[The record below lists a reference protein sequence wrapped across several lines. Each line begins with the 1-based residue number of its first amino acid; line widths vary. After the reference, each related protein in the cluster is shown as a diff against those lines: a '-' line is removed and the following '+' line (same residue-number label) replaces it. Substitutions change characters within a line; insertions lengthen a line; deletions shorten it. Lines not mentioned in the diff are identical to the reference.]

1 MVSTGNRILVSLK
14 QLIYSLFFLITIL
27 HGSTD
32 REQYEEI
39 LVSASLIP
47 ISLNDSANSITLITA
62 DDIDNLAIANLSDLL
77 RDLAGF
83 SVSRSGVLGAQ
94 TQIRVRGSEANHILV
109 LIDGIEA
116 NNSAQN
122 DEFNWGNISA
132 SDIERIEVIRGPQSS
147 IYGSDAMSGIINIIT
162 KTSKEKNEVQAFTE
176 YGSFNTTNNGL
187 SIGVK
192 NKKFNAR
199 FGISELSTEGE
210 NISREGTENDGYEIS
225 SMNIKAEWA
234 PSKNLNIILSGHKR
248 FGMNEYDSDID
259 FDQLVDDQ
267 NNHAKF
273 NSSTTGVRM
282 NYINHK
288 IKNLKHSL
296 FLTKS
301 ENKNEDYND
310 YIIQNVTTSLKD
322 QINFLSS
329 YFWENSSQRSSLLL
343 EHEKEEFTQNG
354 IIYDY
359 GIYGIF
365 DPNQQRKK
373 SSSSLAIEH
382 RGNINENISYA
393 ASARHDENSQFKDG
407 NTSRFELAYAFTNN
421 YRIRSAYGSAI
432 KNPTFTERF
441 GYYTNFIGN
450 PNLQPEKSKNFE
462 LGVDFKL
469 NKNYLF
475 SATFFK
481 SKLINEINGNT
492 IDANTSG
499 YTAKNIDGLS
509 KRQGIELS
517 SAIPLNEN
525 LRINTSYTYV
535 DSIQFEDNRYV
546 DEVRRPKST
555 ASTTIQWKSN
565 KNSLFNLN
573 VRYTDKQIDV
583 VYPGYVMMPSYT
595 VLNFGAKFSLNQRI
609 SIKISLNNLLNEDY
623 EEVYGY
629 STLGFSTNIGIRYK
643 F

>member
-234 PSKNLNIILSGHKR
+234 PNKNLNVMLSGHKR

-273 NSSTTGVRM
+273 NSSSTGVK
-282 NYINHK
+282 INFRNHNNF
-288 IKNLKHSL
+288 KNSI

-310 YIIQNVTTSLKD
+310 SVIQNVTTSLKN

-329 YFWENSSQRSSLLL
+329 YFWENSSQRLSLLL

-365 DPNQQRKK
+365 DPSQQRKK
-373 SSSSLAIEH
+373 SSRSLAIEH

-393 ASARHDENSQFKDG
+393 ASTRHDENSEFKNG
-407 NTSRFELAYAFTNN
+407 NTSRFELIYTFSNN

-462 LGVDFKL
+462 LGVDFSL
-469 NKNYLF
+469 NNKYSF
-475 SATFFK
+475 SATYFK
-481 SKLINEINGNT
+481 SKLENEIDGNT
-492 IDANTSG
+492 IDSDTSR

-509 KRQGIELS
+509 KRQGFELS
-517 SAIPLNEN
+517 SIILLNEN
-525 LRINTSYTYV
+525 LRINASYTYV
-535 DSIQFEDNRYV
+535 DSIQFMGNRYI
-546 DEVRRPKST
+546 DEVRRPKNT
-555 ASTTIQWKSN
+555 ASATIQWKSN
-565 KNSLFNLN
+565 KYSLFSLN
-573 VRYTDKQIDV
+573 VRHSDKQIDV

-595 VLNFGAKFSLNQRI
+595 VLNFGAKFSLNQ
-609 SIKISLNNLLNEDY
+609 KLSLKTSLKNLLNEDY
-623 EEVYGY
+623 EELYGY
-629 STLGFSTNIGIRYK
+629 SALGLSANIGMQYK

>member
-1 MVSTGNRILVSLK
+1 MSLK
-14 QLIYSLFFLITIL
+14 KLIYSPLFLIAIL
-27 HGSTD
+27 HGSAD
-32 REQYEEI
+32 REEYEEI
-39 LVSASLIP
+39 LVSASLMP
-47 ISLNDSANSITLITA
+47 IRTNDSANSITLITA
-62 DDIDNLAIANLSDLL
+62 DDIDNFAIANLSDLL
-77 RDLAGF
+77 RDLVGF

-132 SDIERIEVIRGPQSS
+132 SDIERIEVVRGPQSS
-147 IYGSDAMSGIINIIT
+147 IYGSDAMSGVINIIT
-162 KTSKEKNEVQAFTE
+162 KKTNKKNEVQAFTE

-187 SIGVK
+187 SIGVN
-192 NKKFNAR
+192 NKQFNAR
-199 FGISELSTEGE
+199 VGISELSTEGD
-210 NISREGTENDGYEIS
+210 NISREGNENDGYEIS
-225 SMNIKAEWA
+225 TINIKAEWV
-234 PSKNLNIILSGHKR
+234 PSNNLNIMFTGHKR

-267 NNHAKF
+267 NNHATF
-273 NSSTTGVRM
+273 NSYNSGIKI
-282 NYINHK
+282 NYTNDK
-288 IKNLKHSL
+288 IENLEHSL
-296 FLTKS
+296 FFTKS

-310 YIIQNVTTSLKD
+310 KVIQNVTTSIKD

-329 YFWENSSQRSSLLL
+329 YFWQNSSQRSSLLL

-354 IIYDY
+354 IISDY
-359 GIYGIF
+359 GIFGIF

-373 SSSSLAIEH
+373 SSNSLAIEH
-382 RGNINENISYA
+382 RGNINENISFA
-393 ASARHDENSQFKDG
+393 ASARHDVNSQFKNG
-407 NTSRFELAYAFTNN
+407 NTSRFELVYTFSDNH
-421 YRIRSAYGSAI
+421 RIRSAYGSAI

-462 LGVDFKL
+462 LGVDFNLK
-469 NKNYLF
+469 NKYSF

-481 SKLINEINGNT
+481 SKLENEIDGNT
-492 IDANTSG
+492 IDSITSG

-517 SAIPLNEN
+517 SIIPLNEN
-525 LRINTSYTYV
+525 LRINASYTYV
-535 DSIQFEDNRYV
+535 DSIQFMGNRYI
-546 DEVRRPKST
+546 DEVRRPKNT
-555 ASTTIQWKSN
+555 ASATIQWKSN
-565 KNSLFNLN
+565 KYSLFSLN
-573 VRYTDKQIDV
+573 VRHSDKQIDV

-595 VLNFGAKFSLNQRI
+595 VLNFGAKFSLNQ
-609 SIKISLNNLLNEDY
+609 KLSLKTSLKNLLNEDY
-623 EEVYGY
+623 EELYGY
-629 STLGFSTNIGIRYK
+629 GALGLSANIGMQYK

>member
-1 MVSTGNRILVSLK
+1 MK
-14 QLIYSLFFLITIL
+14 FQQLTYSLFILVTIL
-27 HGSTD
+27 HGTTAQ
-32 REQYEEI
+32 EQYEEI
-39 LVSASLIP
+39 LVSASLVP
-47 ISLNDSANSITLITA
+47 ISPNDSANSITLITA
-62 DDIDNLAIANLSDLL
+62 DDIDNLAIANLSDIL
-77 RDLAGF
+77 RDLPGF

-94 TQIRVRGSEANHILV
+94 TQIRVRGSEANHVLV

-147 IYGSDAMSGIINIIT
+147 IYGSDAMSGIINIVT
-162 KTSKEKNEVQAFTE
+162 KTSKEKKEIQAFTE
-176 YGSFNTTNNGL
+176 YGSFKTTNNGL
-187 SIGVK
+187 SIGIK
-192 NKKFNAR
+192 DKKFTAR
-199 FGISELSTEGE
+199 VGISELSTEGE
-210 NISREGTENDGYEIS
+210 NISREGSENDGYEIS
-225 SMNIKAEWA
+225 TMNIKAQWDPA
-234 PSKNLNIILSGHKR
+234 KNLNVIFSGHKR
-248 FGMNEYDSDID
+248 FGINEYDSDID

-273 NSSTTGVRM
+273 NSYTSGIKI

-288 IKNLKHSL
+288 IENLEHSL
-296 FLTKS
+296 SFTKS

-310 YIIQNVTTSLKD
+310 NVIQNLTTSLKD
-322 QINFLSS
+322 HINFLSS
-329 YFWENSSQRSSLLL
+329 YFWQNSSQRSSLLL

-354 IIYDY
+354 TIYDY

-373 SSSSLAIEH
+373 SSSSIAIEH
-382 RGNINENISYA
+382 RGNINEYLSYA
-393 ASARHDENSQFKDG
+393 ASARHDNNSQFKDG
-407 NTSRFELAYAFTNN
+407 NTSRFELIYTFSNN
-421 YRIRSAYGSAI
+421 FRARSAYGSAL

-462 LGVDFKL
+462 LGIDFNL
-469 NKNYLF
+469 NKKYLF

-481 SKLINEINGNT
+481 SKLENEINGNT
-492 IDANTSG
+492 IDSNTSG

-517 SAIPLNEN
+517 STIPLNEN

-535 DSIQFEDNRYV
+535 DSTQFEDNRYV
-546 DEVRRPKST
+546 DEVRRPKNT
-555 ASTTIQWKSN
+555 ASATIQWQKN
-565 KNSLFNLN
+565 KYYLFNLN

-595 VLNFGAKFSLNQRI
+595 VLNFGAKFLLNQKL
-609 SIKISLNNLLNEDY
+609 SLKISLNNLLNEDY
-623 EEVYGY
+623 EELYGY
-629 STLGFSTNIGIRYK
+629 SALGLSANIGMQYK

>member
-14 QLIYSLFFLITIL
+14 QLIYSLFFLIAIL
-27 HGSTD
+27 HGSAD
-32 REQYEEI
+32 QEQYEEI

-234 PSKNLNIILSGHKR
+234 PSKNLNIIFTGHKR

-267 NNHAKF
+267 NNHATF
-273 NSSTTGVRM
+273 NSSTTGVKM
-282 NYINHK
+282 NYVNHK

-310 YIIQNVTTSLKD
+310 YVIQNVTTSLKD

-393 ASARHDENSQFKDG
+393 ASTRHDENSQFKDG
-407 NTSRFELAYAFTNN
+407 NTSRFELAYTFTNN

-450 PNLQPEKSKNFE
+450 PNLRPEKSKNLE
-462 LGVDFKL
+462 LGIDFYL
-469 NKNYLF
+469 NNRYSF
-475 SATFFK
+475 AGTFFK
-481 SKLINEINGNT
+481 SKL
-492 IDANTSG
+492 
-499 YTAKNIDGLS
+499 K
-509 KRQGIELS
+509 
-517 SAIPLNEN
+517 
-525 LRINTSYTYV
+525 SY
-535 DSIQFEDNRYV
+535 SC
-546 DEVRRPKST
+546 
-555 ASTTIQWKSN
+555 
-565 KNSLFNLN
+565 
-573 VRYTDKQIDV
+573 
-583 VYPGYVMMPSYT
+583 
-595 VLNFGAKFSLNQRI
+595 
-609 SIKISLNNLLNEDY
+609 NLLCFFYFFFLKNTYFY
-623 EEVYGY
+623 EEFYFESV
-629 STLGFSTNIGIRYK
+629 SFP